1 MTVDSEVAPGIVLL
15 ALELLALAAV
25 GFIVARVVL
34 RQADDRMALAQGL
47 VIGPALWGLIVNFVM
62 FAVPGLAGGIVGWAV
77 TLALGAGLAWR
88 APQAPLPSLRRFA
101 GLAVAALALFWV
113 ALASRQLLT
122 IPDPEIHL
130 ELAAAIRAGSWPP
143 VLPWNPWL
151 PVYYH
156 YGTDLLTGLLAPP
169 VGPDLALVTELLS
182 AYVWTGFVLVIVT
195 ALLRYGGA
203 SALVLTPLLL
213 TAGAWTLIGYVSAPD
228 ILQIPVPTGIPAA
241 GLRASLADIY
251 WPVIEAAELPWTR
264 PVQASPPNIWK
275 PQFVLSYA
283 LVVIVLT
290 WAATSRQRSWP
301 AVLVLATLIGFVG
314 LMEETVAVMTV
325 ALWALLEAWFLLR
338 ATRESPMHRALVLRS
353 AAGPALAALLLAAGG
368 GVITGIFF
376 GSFGGAGRLQ
386 IGWISDLGS
395 RRPLGFFE
403 ILPGGMGL
411 LGVGPL
417 IAVAAAVLLA
427 RRQRLVLALA
437 AGSAAFLLA
446 SLILQYE
453 PSRDITRLDGH
464 ARTFALLA
472 LLVALS
478 SRLPALRPHW
488 RYAFNTSV
496 VALVTWPTVAV
507 PAHSM
512 AVGLNYGPRFDNAQP
527 GQPFDSNLMR
537 RYVISRPMSERVSEY
552 ISNSTDIDARVLSPD
567 PTGLSLATGRPNASG
582 FPGHLHLHPTPG
594 AEYVDAIRY
603 LEPTAVRTLDFA
615 YVHATDAWVADLPD
629 RAKRW
634 LADPGFFEPLIRAET
649 DALYRIRPAFLDLEA
664 EPAPASF
671 EALRRAVPASALVY
685 LAPAIHPVDSVR
697 TASVLSHARILG
709 DVHHADLYLL
719 TDIPTEPL
727 GDSMPDF
734 VVASTLLTPS
744 ALSPDARRPIWR
756 NDELA
761 VYALHGAGESVAT
774 PSMSLLSVRLS
785 EFQEGDGRIT
795 FTVTFTDRASDQ
807 WNGQDWLVVAADDS
821 QWAFPRELE
830 ADGRRHAGTQWYAG
844 QVIPGQVTTTHR
856 YEFDP
861 QAAELAVR
869 GADGTFGAARSSG
882 PGLDPGVWSLAV
894 RLRGD
899 WWEVAFIPVMRIVV
913 AADGVTT
920 YEVYEGALDSALAP

>member
-1 MTVDSEVAPGIVLL
+1 MTVDPTVMPGLLLL

-25 GFIVARVVL
+25 GFMVARVAL
-34 RQADDRMALAQGL
+34 GQADDRMALAQGL
-47 VIGPALWGLIVNFVM
+47 VIGPALWGLIVNLVM

-130 ELAAAIRAGSWPP
+130 ELATAIRAGSWPP

-264 PVQASPPNIWK
+264 PIQASPPNIWK

-314 LMEETVAVMTV
+314 LMEETVALMTV

-376 GSFGGAGRLQ
+376 GSFGGAGGLQ

-403 ILPGGMGL
+403 VLPGGMGL

-478 SRLPALRPHW
+478 SRLPALRPQW

-507 PAHSM
+507 HRCTAL
-512 AVGLNYGPRFDNAQP
+512 AVGLNLRAQ
-527 GQPFDSNLMR
+527 
-537 RYVISRPMSERVSEY
+537 V
-552 ISNSTDIDARVLSPD
+552 
-567 PTGLSLATGRPNASG
+567 
-582 FPGHLHLHPTPG
+582 
-594 AEYVDAIRY
+594 
-603 LEPTAVRTLDFA
+603 
-615 YVHATDAWVADLPD
+615 
-629 RAKRW
+629 
-634 LADPGFFEPLIRAET
+634 
-649 DALYRIRPAFLDLEA
+649 
-664 EPAPASF
+664 
-671 EALRRAVPASALVY
+671 
-685 LAPAIHPVDSVR
+685 
-697 TASVLSHARILG
+697 
-709 DVHHADLYLL
+709 
-719 TDIPTEPL
+719 
-727 GDSMPDF
+727 
-734 VVASTLLTPS
+734 
-744 ALSPDARRPIWR
+744 
-756 NDELA
+756 
-761 VYALHGAGESVAT
+761 
-774 PSMSLLSVRLS
+774 
-785 EFQEGDGRIT
+785 
-795 FTVTFTDRASDQ
+795 
-807 WNGQDWLVVAADDS
+807 
-821 QWAFPRELE
+821 
-830 ADGRRHAGTQWYAG
+830 
-844 QVIPGQVTTTHR
+844 
-856 YEFDP
+856 
-861 QAAELAVR
+861 
-869 GADGTFGAARSSG
+869 
-882 PGLDPGVWSLAV
+882 
-894 RLRGD
+894 
-899 WWEVAFIPVMRIVV
+899 
-913 AADGVTT
+913 
-920 YEVYEGALDSALAP
+920 

>member
-1 MTVDSEVAPGIVLL
+1 MTVDPLVVPGLLLL
-15 ALELLALAAV
+15 ALELLALASV
-25 GFIVARVVL
+25 GYLVARVAL
-34 RQADDRMALAQGL
+34 RQRDEGMALAQGL
-47 VIGPALWGLIVNFVM
+47 VIGPALWGLIVSFVLHLL
-62 FAVPGLAGGIVGWAV
+62 PGMAGALAGWIIVV
-77 TLALGAGLAWR
+77 ALGAGLAWR
-88 APQAPLPSLRRFA
+88 APQDLRVPLRSIAGF
-101 GLAVAALALFWV
+101 GLAGATIFWV
-113 ALASRQLLT
+113 ALAGRQLLT

-143 VLPWNPWL
+143 SLAWNPWL
-151 PVYYH
+151 PVFYH
-156 YGTDLLTGLLAPP
+156 YGVDLLIGMLAPP
-169 VGPDLALVTELLS
+169 FGPDLDLVTELVG
-182 AYVWTGFVLVIVT
+182 AYAWTGLVLVVAT
-195 ALLRYGGA
+195 LLLRRGWI
-203 SALVLTPLLL
+203 SLLVLTPLLL
-213 TAGAWTLIGYVSAPD
+213 TAGAWTLIGYIPEN
-228 ILQIPVPTGIPAA
+228 ILQMPIPTGIPAA

-251 WPVIEAAELPWTR
+251 WPAIKPDELPLTN
-264 PVQASPPNIWK
+264 PVETSPPNVWK
-275 PQFVLSYA
+275 PPFVLAFA
-283 LVVIVLT
+283 LTAVVLT
-290 WAATSRQRSWP
+290 WAASSLRRSWP
-301 AVLVLATLIGFVG
+301 AVLTVTALIGFMG
-314 LMEETVAVMTV
+314 LLEETIALMTL
-325 ALWALLEAWFLLR
+325 ALWTVLEAWFLLR
-338 ATRESPMHRALVLRS
+338 ATRESPVHRALVLRS
-353 AAGPALAALLLAAGG
+353 ATGPALAALLLAGGG
-368 GVITGIFF
+368 GVITGILS
-376 GSFGGAGRLQ
+376 GSLEGAGRLQ

-403 ILPGGMGL
+403 VLPGGMGL

-453 PSRDITRLDGH
+453 PSRDITRRDGH

-478 SRLPALRPHW
+478 SRLPALQPRW
-488 RYAFNTSV
+488 RYVLGAGF
-496 VALVTWPTVAV
+496 VALVTWPTVAA
-507 PAHSM
+507 PMHSI
-512 AVGLNYGPRFDNAQP
+512 GLGLTYGPRFDNAQP

-537 RYVISRPMSERVSEY
+537 RYVISRPMSERVASY
-552 ISNSTDIDARVLSPD
+552 IRNSTDVDARILSPD

-603 LEPTAVRTLDFA
+603 LEPAAVRSLDFA

-629 RAKRW
+629 RARRW
-634 LADPGFFEPLIRAET
+634 LADPRFFEPLIHDET

-671 EALRRAVPASALVY
+671 EALRRAVPSSALVY

-709 DVHHADLYLL
+709 DVHHANLYLL

-744 ALSPDARRPIWR
+744 ALSPDARRPIWK

-761 VYALHGAGESVAT
+761 VYALHGASESVAT

-795 FTVTFTDRASDQ
+795 FTVTFTDRAPDQ
-807 WNGQDWLVVAADDS
+807 WKGQDWLVVAADDS

-830 ADGRRHAGTQWYAG
+830 SDARRHAGTQWYAG
-844 QVIPGQVTTTHR
+844 QVIPGQVSTTHT

-861 QAAELAVR
+861 QAAKLAVL

-882 PGLDPGVWSLAV
+882 PGLNPGVWSLAV

-899 WWEVAFIPVMRIVV
+899 WWEVAFIPVMRIVIN
-913 AADGVTT
+913 ADGATT
-920 YEVYEGALDSALAP
+920 YGVYEGALDSALAP